1 MTEQALGPH
10 SRIILGDALTL
21 AAALPPESVALT
33 FTSPPYHE
41 YKTYGSAPHPADL
54 GRPQEYQDYLEQL
67 ARLWQLIYPA
77 TMPGGKLILQAAN
90 MKTAHTVPAT
100 LVPLHW
106 DLTYAAMQAGFL
118 LYDEILWLKMKHHT
132 GSQSGRPLFGSYPY
146 PGNPK
151 MLNSVF
157 ENLSV
162 LTKPGSRPAVSPEI
176 KEKSRQP
183 WSFWKEATNGCWDLP
198 SAADPEHPATFSPEL
213 ARRVIRLYSF
223 VEDLILDPFA
233 GTGTTLLAAEE
244 LGRRGLGF
252 ELRQEYVRVAARR
265 ATAQL
270 AQLKM
275 PFLDEPP
282 AETEPAPPA
291 SPSNASSPEQAALL
305 LREPSSEANN

>member
-1 MTEQALGPH
+1 MSG
-10 SRIILGDALTL
+10 I
-21 AAALPPESVALT
+21 
-33 FTSPPYHE
+33 Y
-41 YKTYGSAPHPADL
+41 L
-54 GRPQEYQDYLEQL
+54 GRPQAYRDYLAQM
-67 ARLWQLIYPA
+67 ARLWELLYPA
-77 TMPGGKLILQAAN
+77 TIPGGKLVLQAAN
-90 MKTAHTVPAT
+90 MKTAETVPAT

-162 LTKPGSRPAVSPEI
+162 LTKPGARPAVSPEI
-176 KEKSRQP
+176 KERSRLP

-223 VEDLILDPFA
+223 AEDLVLDPFA

-244 LGRRGLGF
+244 LERRGLGF
-252 ELRQEYVRVAARR
+252 ELRPEYIRVAARR

-275 PFLDEPP
+275 PFLDTALPEQLESKSATPEDALEALFP
-282 AETEPAPPA
+282 A
-291 SPSNASSPEQAALL
+291 QAALL
-305 LREPSSEANN
+305 PPEPNPETNN